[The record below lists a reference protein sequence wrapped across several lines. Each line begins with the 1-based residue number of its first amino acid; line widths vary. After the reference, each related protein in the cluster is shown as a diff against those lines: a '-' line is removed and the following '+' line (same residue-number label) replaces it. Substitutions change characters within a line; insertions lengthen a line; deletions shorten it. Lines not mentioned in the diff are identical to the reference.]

1 MAPSLRTA
9 CIRLLFTSKPRPR
22 FAPAGLFLV
31 MYALGRLTVEFWR
44 LPDEHIGY
52 LYGGWLTMGHLL
64 TLPMLIAGL
73 ALLSL
78 AYRRGE
84 PSGNERTTERR

>member
-1 MAPSLRTA
+1 
-9 CIRLLFTSKPRPR
+9 
-22 FAPAGLFLV
+22 
-31 MYALGRLTVEFWR
+31 

-78 AYRRGE
+78 AYRRNE
-84 PSGNERTTERR
+84 TSGNERTVERR